1 MARPLRIDVPGAF
14 HHVTSRGNERR
25 PIFRSNR
32 DREAFLQL
40 LAEAV
45 KRFRWS
51 VAAWV
56 LMTNHFHLVIQTPEA
71 NLSRGMQW
79 LNGTYADW
87 FNRRHQRCG
96 HLFQGRFKSFI
107 IETETYA
114 AEVLRYVVLNP
125 VRAKIVGRPEQ
136 YRWSSYRA
144 TSGLEA
150 APAWLDLAGVYAYFH
165 SDRTAAQAMYAEYVL
180 VKVESRE
187 RLWDQAI
194 NGIYL
199 GGPEWAK
206 RMRTVVESRPRST
219 DHPLKQRSVGRP
231 TVQKVIAAV
240 AEAGAQAKELVRS
253 RGGGPLRRLVAWI
266 AWNEGLETLR
276 TIAAALRLRSEG
288 YVSALIRR
296 CERELNTDRL
306 LLGRFDAAIALLL
319 RA

>member
-1 MARPLRIDVPGAF
+1 MARPLRIDIPGAL

-40 LAEAV
+40 LADAV

-51 VAAWV
+51 VTAWV

-79 LNGTYADW
+79 LSGTYADW
-87 FNRRHQRCG
+87 FNRRHERSG

-107 IETETYA
+107 IETGTYS

-125 VRAKIVGRPEQ
+125 VRAKIVARPEE

-144 TSGLEA
+144 TAGLDS
-150 APAWLDLAGVYAYFH
+150 APAWLDLAAVYDHFD
-165 SDRTAAQAMYAEYVL
+165 SDRAAAQARYADYVL
-180 VKVESRE
+180 ARVDSQE

-199 GGPEWAK
+199 GGEEWAK
-206 RMRTVVESRPRST
+206 EMRRVVESRPRST
-219 DHPLKQRSVGRP
+219 DHPVKQRSVGRP
-231 TVQKVIAAV
+231 TVQKVVAAV

-288 YVSALIRR
+288 YVSSLIRR
-296 CERELNTDRL
+296 CERELNTDTL
-306 LLGRFDAAIALLL
+306 VLARFDAAIALL
-319 RA
+319 RS

>member
-1 MARPLRIDVPGAF
+1 MARPLRIDVAGAL
-14 HHVTSRGNERR
+14 HHVTCRGNERR
-25 PIFRSNR
+25 SIFRSNR
-32 DREAFLQL
+32 DRETFLEL

-51 VAAWV
+51 VTAWV

-87 FNRRHQRCG
+87 FNRRHDRSG

-107 IETETYA
+107 IDSETYF

-125 VRAKIVGRPEQ
+125 VRANIVARPEE

-144 TSGLEA
+144 TAGLEA
-150 APAWLDLAGVYAYFH
+150 APEWLDLAAVYAHFPA
-165 SDRTAAQAMYAEYVL
+165 DRGAAQAMYVDYVSA
-180 VKVESRE
+180 KIDSRE

-199 GGPEWAK
+199 GSEEWAK
-206 RMRTVVESRPRST
+206 QMRKVVESRPRST
-219 DHPLKQRSVGRP
+219 DHPLTQRAVGRP

-240 AEAGAQAKELVRS
+240 AEAGAQAKEIVRS
-253 RGGGPLRRLVAWI
+253 RGGGPLRRLAAWI

-288 YVSALIRR
+288 YVSNLIRR
-296 CERELNTDRL
+296 CERELDTDGL
-306 LLGRFDAAIALLL
+306 LLARFDASIALL
-319 RA
+319 RT

>member
-1 MARPLRIDVPGAF
+1 MARPLRLDVPGAL

-25 PIFRSNR
+25 DIFRCNR

-45 KRFRWS
+45 KRFGWR
-51 VAAWV
+51 VTAWV
-56 LMTNHFHLVIQTPEA
+56 LMTNHYHLVIQTPEA

-87 FNRRHQRCG
+87 FNRRHNRSG

-107 IETETYA
+107 VETETYF

-125 VRAKIVGRPEQ
+125 VRAKTVARPEA

-144 TSGLEA
+144 TAGLET
-150 APAWLDLAGVYAYFH
+150 APAWLDLAAVYGQF
-165 SDRTAAQAMYAEYVL
+165 DPDPTVAQAMYAEHVL
-180 VKVESRE
+180 ARMDSSE

-199 GGPEWAK
+199 GGEEWAK
-206 RMRTVVESRPRST
+206 TMRTIVESRPRST
-219 DHPLKQRSVGRP
+219 DHPLEQRAVGRP

-240 AEAGAQAKELVRS
+240 AEAGAQAKEIVRS
-253 RGGGPLRRLVAWI
+253 RRGGPLRRLAAWL

-288 YVSALIRR
+288 YVSNLIRR
-296 CERELNTDRL
+296 CERELDTDGL
-306 LLGRFDAAIALLL
+306 LLTRFDAAVALL
-319 RA
+319 RS

>member
-1 MARPLRIDVPGAF
+1 MARPLRIDVPGTL

-25 PIFRSNR
+25 PIFRSNQ
-32 DREAFLQL
+32 DRQAFLQL
-40 LAEAV
+40 VAEAV
-45 KRFRWS
+45 KRFGWS
-51 VAAWV
+51 VTAWV
-56 LMTNHFHLVIQTPEA
+56 LMTNHYHLLIQTPEA

-87 FNRRHQRCG
+87 FNRRYKRSG

-107 IETETYA
+107 IETESYS

-125 VRAKIVGRPEQ
+125 VRAKIVARPEE

-144 TSGLEA
+144 TAGLEA
-150 APAWLDLAGVYAYFH
+150 APVWLDLSAVYIHFDP
-165 SDRTAAQAMYAEYVL
+165 DRAAAQARYTEYVL
-180 VKVESRE
+180 SKVDSRE

-199 GGPEWAK
+199 GGEEWAK
-206 RMRTVVESRPRST
+206 RMRTIVESRPRST
-219 DHPLKQRSVGRP
+219 DYPIEQRSVGRP

-240 AEAGAQAKELVRS
+240 AEASTLTKEIVRS
-253 RGGGPLRRLVAWI
+253 RGSGPLRRLVAWL

-288 YVSALIRR
+288 YVSNLIRR
-296 CERELNTDRL
+296 CDRELSTDRL
-306 LLGRFDAAIALLL
+306 LLAQFDSANALL
-319 RA
+319 RG

>member
-1 MARPLRIDVPGAF
+1 MARPLRLDVPGAL

-25 PIFRSNR
+25 RIFRSNR
-32 DREAFLQL
+32 DREAFLQF

-45 KRFRWS
+45 KRFGWR
-51 VAAWV
+51 VTAWV
-56 LMTNHFHLVIQTPEA
+56 LMTNHFHLVIETPEA

-87 FNRRHQRCG
+87 FNRRHDRSG

-107 IETETYA
+107 IETETYS

-125 VRAKIVGRPEQ
+125 VRAKIVARPEE

-144 TSGLEA
+144 TAGLEP
-150 APAWLDLAGVYAYFH
+150 APPWLDLTAVYGHFH
-165 SDRTAAQAMYAEYVL
+165 SDRAVAQAMYTEHVL
-180 VKVESRE
+180 ARVGSSET
-187 RLWDQAI
+187 LWDQAI

-199 GGPEWAK
+199 GGEEWAK
-206 RMRTVVESRPRST
+206 KMRMIVESRPRST
-219 DHPLKQRSVGRP
+219 DHPLEQRAIGRP

-240 AEAGAQAKELVRS
+240 AEAGAQAKETVRS
-253 RGGGPLRRLVAWI
+253 RGGGPLRRLVALL

-288 YVSALIRR
+288 YVSNLIRR
-296 CERELNTDRL
+296 CERELGTDGL
-306 LLGRFDAAIALLL
+306 LLARFDTAIALL
-319 RA
+319 RG

>member
-1 MARPLRIDVPGAF
+1 MARPLRLDLADAL

-32 DREAFLQL
+32 DRQAFLQF

-51 VAAWV
+51 VTAWV
-56 LMTNHFHLVIQTPEA
+56 LMTNHYHLVIRTPEP

-87 FNRRHQRCG
+87 FNRRHERSG

-107 IETETYA
+107 VETGTYS

-125 VRAKIVGRPEQ
+125 VRAKMVARPEE

-144 TSGLEA
+144 TAGLEA
-150 APAWLDLAGVYAYFH
+150 APDWLDLAAAYAHFH
-165 SDRTAAQAMYAEYVL
+165 PDRAAAQALYTAHVL
-180 VKVESRE
+180 ARMDSGE

-199 GGPEWAK
+199 GGEEWAK
-206 RMRTVVESRPRST
+206 QMRAIVESWPRST
-219 DHPLKQRSVGRP
+219 DHPLEQRAVGRP

-240 AEAGAQAKELVRS
+240 AEAGAQAKEIVRT
-253 RGGGPLRRLVAWI
+253 REGGPLRRLVAWL

-288 YVSALIRR
+288 YVSNLIRR
-296 CERELNTDRL
+296 CERELNTDIL
-306 LLGRFDAAIALLL
+306 LLGRFDTAIALL
-319 RA
+319 RG

>member
-1 MARPLRIDVPGAF
+1 MARPLRIDVPGAL

-25 PIFRSNR
+25 RIFRSNR

-40 LAEAV
+40 LGEAV
-45 KRFRWS
+45 KRFGWS
-51 VAAWV
+51 VTAWV
-56 LMTNHFHLVIQTPEA
+56 LMENHFHLVIQTPEA

-87 FNRRHQRCG
+87 FNRRHERSG

-107 IETETYA
+107 IESGTYC

-125 VRAKIVGRPEQ
+125 VRAKMVARPEE

-144 TSGLEA
+144 TAGLEA
-150 APAWLDLAGVYAYFH
+150 APPWLDLAAVYAQFH
-165 SDRTAAQAMYAEYVL
+165 PDQPRAQAAYTEYVMA
-180 VKVESRE
+180 KVDSSE

-199 GGPEWAK
+199 GGEEWAK
-206 RMRTVVESRPRST
+206 RMRTIVESRPRST
-219 DHPLKQRSVGRP
+219 DHPVKHRSVGRP

-240 AEAGAQAKELVRS
+240 AETGAETKELVRS
-253 RGGGPLRRLVAWI
+253 RGGGPLRRLVAWL

-288 YVSALIRR
+288 YVSNLIRR
-296 CERELNTDRL
+296 CERELNTDSL
-306 LLGRFDAAIALLL
+306 LLARFDAAIALL
-319 RA
+319 AA

>member
-1 MARPLRIDVPGAF
+1 MARPLRIDIAGAL
-14 HHVTSRGNERR
+14 HHVTCRGNERR
-25 PIFRSNR
+25 PIFHTDR
-32 DREAFLQL
+32 DRETFLEL

-51 VAAWV
+51 VTVWV
-56 LMTNHFHLVIQTPEA
+56 LMTNHFHLVVQTHEA

-87 FNRRHQRCG
+87 FNRRHDRCG

-107 IETETYA
+107 IDQETYF

-125 VRAKIVGRPEQ
+125 VRAEMVARPEE

-144 TSGLEA
+144 TAGLEA
-150 APAWLDLAGVYAYFH
+150 APEWLDLAAVYGHFH
-165 SDRTAAQAMYAEYVL
+165 PDRGAAQAMYADYVS
-180 VKVESRE
+180 VKVDSRE

-194 NGIYL
+194 NGMYL
-199 GGPEWAK
+199 GGEEWAK
-206 RMRTVVESRPRST
+206 QMRKVVESRPRST

-240 AEAGAQAKELVRS
+240 AEAGAQAKEIVRS
-253 RGGGPLRRLVAWI
+253 RTGGPLRRLAAWI
-266 AWNEGLETLR
+266 AWNEGLVTLR

-288 YVSALIRR
+288 YVSNLIRR
-296 CERELNTDRL
+296 CERELDTDGL
-306 LLGRFDAAIALLL
+306 LLAQFDASIALL

>member
-1 MARPLRIDVPGAF
+1 MARPLRIDIPGAL

-32 DREAFLQL
+32 DRDAFLQL
-40 LAEAV
+40 LADAV

-51 VAAWV
+51 VTAWV
-56 LMTNHFHLVIQTPEA
+56 LMTNHFHLLIQTPEA

-79 LNGTYADW
+79 LSGTYADW
-87 FNRRHQRCG
+87 FNRRHKRSG

-107 IETETYA
+107 IDKDTYS

-125 VRAKIVGRPEQ
+125 LRAKIVARPEE

-144 TSGLEA
+144 TAGLEA
-150 APAWLDLAGVYAYFH
+150 APDWLDLAAVYGHFDP
-165 SDRTAAQAMYAEYVL
+165 DRTAAQARYTDYV
-180 VKVESRE
+180 VARVDSQE

-199 GGPEWAK
+199 GGEEWAK
-206 RMRTVVESRPRST
+206 QMRRVVESRPRST
-219 DHPLKQRSVGRP
+219 DHPVKQRAVGRP
-231 TVQKVIAAV
+231 TVQKVVAAV
-240 AEAGAQAKELVRS
+240 AEAAAQAKELVRS
-253 RGGGPLRRLVAWI
+253 RGGGALRRLVAWI

-288 YVSALIRR
+288 YVSSLIRR

-306 LLGRFDAAIALLL
+306 VLARFDSAIALL
-319 RA
+319 RN

>member
-1 MARPLRIDVPGAF
+1 MARPLRIDVAGAL

-32 DREAFLQL
+32 DREAFLQF

-45 KRFRWS
+45 KRFGWS
-51 VAAWV
+51 VTAWV

-87 FNRRHQRCG
+87 FNRRHKRSG

-107 IETETYA
+107 IDKETYFT
-114 AEVLRYVVLNP
+114 EVLRYVVLNP
-125 VRAKIVGRPEQ
+125 VRAKIVARPEE
-136 YRWSSYRA
+136 YRWSSYCA
-144 TSGLEA
+144 TAGLKA
-150 APAWLDLAGVYAYFH
+150 APDWLDLAAVYGHFAP
-165 SDRTAAQAMYAEYVL
+165 DRAAAQARYTEHVL
-180 VKVESRE
+180 ARVDSQE

-199 GGPEWAK
+199 GGEEWAK
-206 RMRTVVESRPRST
+206 QMRAIVESRPRST
-219 DHPLKQRSVGRP
+219 DHPVKQRAIGRP
-231 TVQKVIAAV
+231 TVQKVVAAV
-240 AEAGAQAKELVRS
+240 AEAAAQAKEIVRS

-288 YVSALIRR
+288 YVSSMIRR
-296 CERELNTDRL
+296 CERELDTDKL
-306 LLGRFDAAIALLL
+306 LLARFDSALSLL

>member
-1 MARPLRIDVPGAF
+1 MARPLRIDIPGAL

-40 LAEAV
+40 LADAV

-51 VAAWV
+51 VTAWV

-87 FNRRHQRCG
+87 FNWRHERSG
-96 HLFQGRFKSFI
+96 HLFQGRFKSLI
-107 IETETYA
+107 IETGTYA

-125 VRAKIVGRPEQ
+125 VRAKIVARPEE

-144 TSGLEA
+144 TAGLDS
-150 APAWLDLAGVYAYFH
+150 APAWLDLAAVYDHFH
-165 SDRTAAQAMYAEYVL
+165 PDPAAAQARYADYVL
-180 VKVESRE
+180 ARVDSQE
-187 RLWDQAI
+187 RLCDQVI

-199 GGPEWAK
+199 GGEEWAK
-206 RMRTVVESRPRST
+206 EMRRIVESRPRST
-219 DHPLKQRSVGRP
+219 DHPVKQRSVGRP
-231 TVQKVIAAV
+231 TVQKVVAAV

-253 RGGGPLRRLVAWI
+253 REGGPLRRLVAWI

-288 YVSALIRR
+288 YVSSLIRR
-296 CERELNTDRL
+296 CERELNHDSL
-306 LLGRFDAAIALLL
+306 VLARFDVATALL
-319 RA
+319 RN